1 MIFQSVQ
8 LLTYSLDGVVTSK
21 LWTCNWIFEV
31 NFVNWI
37 PYSIC
42 AFSKLKN
49 FPHSQVLKEFVYF
62 EKVARE
68 EGFDEQAF
76 TEGLLA
82 LPLDNNVIGV
92 LRTLNDNIAD
102 KVTPEE
108 VKTLYG
114 RDYYMEEILGLQ
126 FKVSAF
132 SFFQTSVEA
141 VERLYREALALI
153 DDFDGKMA
161 FDLYCGT
168 GTIGQI
174 MAEAGSKK
182 VVGIELIEEAV
193 VAANE
198 NAKRNGL
205 ENCTFIAGDVLKM
218 VDELEDK
225 PDLIIVDPPRDGIHP
240 KAIGKI
246 IDFGAPEIVY
256 VSCKPTS
263 LARDLEIFQQEGY
276 KVEKVKLMDMFPRT
290 VHVETV
296 ALLKKV

>member
-1 MIFQSVQ
+1 MLQSIYRQ
-8 LLTYSLDGVVTSK
+8 KRRNSAALAINNPEAIQHFSIIHNPKSDSS
-21 LWTCNWIFEV
+21 V
-31 NFVNWI
+31 NPIV
-37 PYSIC
+37 
-42 AFSKLKN
+42 
-49 FPHSQVLKEFVYF
+49 KEF
-62 EKVARE
+62 A
-68 EGFDEQAF
+68 GD
-76 TEGLLA
+76 
-82 LPLDNNVIGV
+82 
-92 LRTLNDNIAD
+92 
-102 KVTPEE
+102 
-108 VKTLYG
+108 
-114 RDYYMEEILGLQ
+114 
-126 FKVSAF
+126 
-132 SFFQTSVEA
+132 VEN
-141 VERLYREALALI
+141 
-153 DDFDGKMA
+153 KMV

-276 KVEKVKLMDMFPRT
+276 RVEKVKLMDMFPRT

-296 ALLKKV
+296 ALLKKI